1 MRVLFS
7 KIPLGDL
14 ALPCEEEMKIFP
26 AHLNTGDGE
35 TIHVF
40 GPCSSTLDV
49 AWDFIAS
56 GNLDVWDS
64 VIAASQWAGRG
75 QIRRTWVSPAGNL
88 YAAWRWPLPPKG
100 WETLVP
106 LMAGSLVHDF
116 FLGLGIFLHIKWP
129 NDLLLEGRKVGGI
142 LVEERK
148 RMLVVG
154 MGINILASPAP
165 DTMRPETSI
174 PAGNLSQCLDD
185 TNAVSLW
192 AQLVSQGCFWYK
204 KMFVSQTPRVTPS
217 VFAASIEP
225 YLAFLHQSVQVVRGD
240 ERYTARV
247 AGLRK
252 DGGLV
257 LHHKGRRDVLYS
269 GSIFPLEWGERHN
282 TTTS

>member
-1 MRVLFS
+1 MRFLVP
-7 KIPLGDL
+7 KTPLGDL
-14 ALPCEEEMKIFP
+14 ALPCEGEITSLP
-26 AHLNTGDGE
+26 AHLDTGDGE
-35 TIHVF
+35 AIHVF

-49 AWDFIAS
+49 AWELIAS
-56 GNLDVWDS
+56 QGLNVWDS

-106 LMAGSLVHDF
+106 LMVGSLVHDF
-116 FLGLGIFLHIKWP
+116 FLGLGVFLHIKWP
-129 NDLLLEGRKVGGI
+129 NDLLLAGHKVGGI

-148 RMLVVG
+148 GMLVVG
-154 MGINILASPAP
+154 MGINLLSSPEH
-165 DTMRPETSI
+165 DSMRSETSI

-185 TNAVSLW
+185 TNAASLW
-192 AQLVSQGCFWYK
+192 AQLVSQGRFWYK
-204 KMFVSQTPRVTPS
+204 KTFVSQTPRVTPS
-217 VFAASIEP
+217 VFVASIEP
-225 YLAFLHQSVQVVRGD
+225 YLAFLHQSVQVVHGD

-247 AGLRK
+247 AGLQK

-282 TTTS
+282 PTS